1 MVVEDLNQNKI
12 GASLM
17 KKRLLFFFAHPAKF
31 HLFRV
36 TINRLIELGNQ
47 VDIVITGR
55 SVLEDLVRSE
65 GWQYSLIFP
74 RGRKIRGLPTLVSAI
89 INSIRTILKL
99 LRIVSGKKYDLFLTS
114 DFLTFVGRIKCVPSI
129 LFTDDDLRGAPHT
142 WILLWSA
149 DHIVAPL
156 VCDLGRY
163 NKKKIGFFG
172 YKALA
177 HLHPNHF
184 SPDPSVPRKYGLVAT
199 EYFFVRT
206 VLITS
211 HHDSGM
217 KGIGDHLLRRLLN
230 QMSQFGRVILN
241 SERPIESDLQSFEL
255 DFEKPDLPHLLAFAK
270 IVISDSSTVCA
281 EAAMLGV
288 PTFEYNNWTHLYNQ
302 AAELQEHGLIYYT
315 FDENA
320 LFGKMDELL
329 AQSRLKDKYR
339 LLRNQMLA
347 EKIDISAF
355 FIWLIT
361 NYPISIEKIKMDPSY
376 QLRFK

>member
-1 MVVEDLNQNKI
+1 
-12 GASLM
+12 M
-17 KKRLLFFFAHPAKF
+17 KKRFLFFFAHPAKF

-47 VDIVITGR
+47 VDIIITGR

-65 GWQYSLIFP
+65 GWQYSIIFP
-74 RGRKIRGLPTLVSAI
+74 RGRKIRGLPTLASAL

-114 DFLTFVGRIKCVPSI
+114 DFLTIVGRIKRVPSI

-149 DHIVAPL
+149 DYILAPL

-163 NKKKIGFFG
+163 NTKKIGFFG

-184 SPDPSVPRKYGLVAT
+184 SPDPSVPRKYGLVPS
-199 EYFFVRT
+199 EYVFIRT

-217 KGIGDHLLRRLLN
+217 KGINDHLFRKILDRL
-230 QMSQFGRVILN
+230 SQCGDVVVN
-241 SERPIESDLQSFEL
+241 SERPIERDFQKFIL
-255 DFEKPDLPHLLAFAK
+255 DFAKQELPHLLAFAK
-270 IVISDSSTVCA
+270 MVISDSSTVCA

-288 PTFEYNNWTHLYNQ
+288 PTLEYNNWTHLYKQ
-302 AAELQEHGLIYYT
+302 AVELSNYGLIYYT
-315 FDENA
+315 FD
-320 LFGKMDELL
+320 GK
-329 AQSRLKDKYR
+329 
-339 LLRNQMLA
+339 
-347 EKIDISAF
+347 
-355 FIWLIT
+355 
-361 NYPISIEKIKMDPSY
+361 
-376 QLRFK
+376 